1 MGTGKWIR
9 MTAFLI
15 LVAPTATASY
25 VGGEAGAAAAA
36 SVASVAL
43 LVAGRLFVPAI
54 SHRGDSAG

>member
-9 MTAFLI
+9 MMAFLI

-43 LVAGRLFVPAI
+43 LAAGRLFVSAT
-54 SHRGDSAG
+54 SRRGDSAG